1 MDKGKLVVV
10 GHWRPVIPALDTDEL
25 AEALDWVDGL
35 SRPGPRIFKV
45 GSQLFTRIGPRAVEE
60 IRARGCGVFLD
71 LKFHDIPNIV
81 ARAAR
86 AAVRMGVTMFNVHAM
101 GGKEMVRAAV
111 EASMDEAHR
120 ASLSCPAM
128 LAVTVLTSMEE
139 EDLEEL
145 GVGGDVM
152 SLVER
157 LAQAATQAGAHGLV
171 ASAREVANL
180 RGKLGPGVVLV
191 TPGIRLGQREP
202 GDDQRR
208 VAGPRWAMEQGADF
222 LVMGRGLMEA
232 KDPRALLRE
241 IEEEWS
247 PGGVNNGQ
255 GPRGR

>member
-1 MDKGKLVVV
+1 MDKGKLVEV
-10 GHWRPVIPALDTDEL
+10 GRWRPVIPALDTDEL

-71 LKFHDIPNIV
+71 LKFHDIPNTV

-101 GGKEMVRAAV
+101 GGKGMIRAAV

-120 ASLSCPAM
+120 AGLSCPAV
-128 LAVTVLTSMEE
+128 LAVTVLTSLEE
-139 EDLEEL
+139 DDLEEL

-152 SLVER
+152 GLVER
-157 LAQAATQAGAHGLV
+157 LARAATQAGVHGLV
-171 ASAREVANL
+171 ASAKEVANL
-180 RGKLGPGVVLV
+180 RDKLGPGVVLV
-191 TPGIRLGQREP
+191 TPGIRLGPREP

-208 VAGPRWAMEQGADF
+208 VAEPRWAVEQGADF

-232 KDPRALLRE
+232 RDPKALLRE
-241 IEEEWS
+241 IEELWW
-247 PGGVNNGQ
+247 PRGANNEQ
-255 GPRGR
+255 GPHGR